1 MTAPKVT
8 RSERIKPIVIQVV
21 GDAGWPGAGAYEAAK
36 GAMLV

>member
-21 GDAGWPGAGAYEAAK
+21 GAAGWPGAGAYEAAK
-36 GAMLV
+36 GAMLA